1 MENLNLFMTLAT
13 WLRQWLAGVGAS
25 PGLVELSMS
34 VIGILGAIV
43 FVLLNVL
50 VLVFMER
57 KVAGFFQQRYGPNR
71 YGPKGSFQTLFDAL
85 KLLGKEDLVPNA
97 ADKPVFKIAAY
108 LIFVPALMVFAV
120 IPFGQGMIVEDLNIG
135 IFYFISIA
143 SVSTLAFLMAGWG
156 SNNKYSLIG
165 GMRSVAQMVSY
176 EIPLVFSLIGVVM
189 LTGSMKMSA
198 IVAAQT
204 KVWFIVPQ
212 FLAFMVYFV
221 AAHAELNRGPF
232 DMPEGEQEIV
242 AGPYTEYSGMRWALF
257 FLAEY
262 ANLVAVCSI
271 ATAMFLGGWNPIPG
285 LGWLPIPSYLW
296 YFLKL
301 YAMIMMFMWT
311 RWTFPRVR
319 IDHLMHFGWKV
330 LIPVSLVN
338 ILITGVGIKIYQW
351 MGW

>member
-1 MENLNLFMTLAT
+1 MENINLFVLLAN
-13 WLRQWLAGVGAS
+13 WLRQWLEGVGAS
-25 PGLVELSMS
+25 PDVIEVVMDVFGTVGALVF
-34 VIGILGAIV
+34 ILLNALIL
-43 FVLLNVL
+43 VLL
-50 VLVFMER
+50 ER
-57 KVAGFFQQRYGPNR
+57 KAAAFFQQRYGPNR
-71 YGPKGSFQTLFDAL
+71 WGPKGVFQTIFDSL
-85 KLLGKEDLVPNA
+85 KLLSKEDIIPKAV
-97 ADKPVFKIAAY
+97 DKWVFKIAAY
-108 LIFVPALMVFAV
+108 LIFIPAILVFAV
-120 IPFGQGMIVEDLNIG
+120 IPFGEGMIIADLNIG
-135 IFYFISIA
+135 IFYFVAVA
-143 SVSTLAFLMAGWG
+143 STATLAFLMAGWG

-176 EIPLVFSLIGVVM
+176 EIPLVFSLVGVVM

-198 IVAAQT
+198 IVAAQS
-204 KVWFIVPQ
+204 KVWFILPQ
-212 FLAFMVYFV
+212 FLAFLVYFI
-221 AAHAELNRGPF
+221 AGHAELNRGPF

-271 ATAMFLGGWNPIPG
+271 ATTMFLGGWNPIPG
-285 LGWLPIPSYLW
+285 LGFLPIPTYVWFVLKV
-296 YFLKL
+296 YF
-301 YAMIMMFMWT
+301 MIMMFMWT

-338 ILITGVGIKIYQW
+338 ILVTGIGIKIYQW